1 MPLLCSL
8 SPFSSFFSFAP
19 RPASKLSSSFSDPLV
34 RRKCASTRPL
44 ARRRAALAMLWPTK
58 RRIPDSNERNDERL
72 KLKSAQSG
80 SGDAA
85 VDDAADV
92 DERDD
97 ERLEA
102 ALSDLLRSSSSTT
115 LYPPLDSTDAADR
128 VADHARAANA
138 DRAAVAALSVPL
150 ASRAAGDEPPL
161 PALAQLLSEQTAPTA
176 LRSAANAVPR
186 TAVADGGVEVQHRA
200 QLAHFVGAAQRW
212 LELVNGASADSWR
225 ELLQRTRLRQDAI
238 IDVCFRSTSRRPAH
252 YVAVDDNLRAIV
264 LAVRST
270 QSIKKLDL
278 ILNAKIKI
286 QKKRFVKN
294 VIFSLEHTLTLPL
307 PLLLRAYL
315 HAPVRAQPELGPQ
328 FSCKHVQACEERES
342 GDSRAVLQKVV

>member
-1 MPLLCSL
+1 
-8 SPFSSFFSFAP
+8 
-19 RPASKLSSSFSDPLV
+19 
-34 RRKCASTRPL
+34 
-44 ARRRAALAMLWPTK
+44 MLWPTK

-80 SGDAA
+80 SG
-85 VDDAADV
+85 DAADV

-161 PALAQLLSEQTAPTA
+161 PALAQLLTEQTAPTA

-286 QKKRFVKN
+286 QKKRFVKKCH
-294 VIFSLEHTLTLPL
+294 IFVGAYTHIAIAIAVARILARTRS
-307 PLLLRAYL
+307 RAT
-315 HAPVRAQPELGPQ
+315 RARPAV
-328 FSCKHVQACEERES
+328 FVQACAS
-342 GDSRAVLQKVV
+342 M

>member
-1 MPLLCSL
+1 MRID
-8 SPFSSFFSFAP
+8 AP
-19 RPASKLSSSFSDPLV
+19 AGEAQSGSGDAV
-34 RRKCASTRPL
+34 AGE
-44 ARRRAALAMLWPTK
+44 AA
-58 RRIPDSNERNDERL
+58 DSNERNDER
-72 KLKSAQSG
+72 LKSAQSG

-161 PALAQLLSEQTAPTA
+161 PALAQLLTEQTAPTA

-270 QSIKKLDL
+270 KSISDL
-278 ILNAKIKI
+278 MVDYDYEPTSFLSGAGSSE
-286 QKKRFVKN
+286 QRVSPAAR
-294 VIFSLEHTLTLPL
+294 SLTAARRQRTPAWCA
-307 PLLLRAYL
+307 LRAGL
-315 HAPVRAQPELGPQ
+315 WRTWRPSSCFCATSIRSTRCGCSATRSAQASRRWRACCCARTT
-328 FSCKHVQACEERES
+328 S
-342 GDSRAVLQKVV
+342 